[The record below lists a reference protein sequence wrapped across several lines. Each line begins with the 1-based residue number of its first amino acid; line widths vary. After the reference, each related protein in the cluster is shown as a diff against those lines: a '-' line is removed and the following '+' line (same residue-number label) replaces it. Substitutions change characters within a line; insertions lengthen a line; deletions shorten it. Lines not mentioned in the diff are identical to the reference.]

1 MAANM
6 KRKGTRMTGQGPSKS
21 GQAKNSG
28 NGRLAS
34 GSKGK

>member
-1 MAANM
+1 MAANT
-6 KRKGTRMTGQGPSKS
+6 KRKETRITGQDPSKS